1 MPQPQQKLRRSSK
14 SLTRSTPRASCPK
27 SPKISKKPLRPKNTK
42 SSRLKPKSCSKKKQT
57 KTKDQE
63 TRVNAAEAAYQKEY
77 DKLAEQAKHETE
89 EEAEDKARLEREE
102 AQRQAELEKLNT
114 PAPQPQPE
122 PTPAPAP
129 QAQSPVVPQER
140 GSSVG
145 DFIAGILA
153 IVAGALTPMSIGTTA
168 NTFLKNNGLPHF

>member
-1 MPQPQQKLRRSSK
+1 MPQESEDL
-14 SLTRSTPRASCPK
+14 
-27 SPKISKKPLRPKNTK
+27 KKAVETKNTK

-63 TRVNAAEAAYQKEY
+63 TRVNAAEAAHQKEY

-89 EEAEDKARLEREE
+89 EEARLEREE

-114 PAPQPQPE
+114 
-122 PTPAPAP
+122 PAP

>member
-1 MPQPQQKLRRSSK
+1 MPQESEDLKK
-14 SLTRSTPRASCPK
+14 AVETK
-27 SPKISKKPLRPKNTK
+27 KI
-42 SSRLKPKSCSKKKQT
+42 
-57 KTKDQE
+57 
-63 TRVNAAEAAYQKEY
+63 RVNAAEAAYQKEY

-89 EEAEDKARLEREE
+89 EEARLEREE

-114 PAPQPQPE
+114 PAPQ
-122 PTPAPAP
+122 A
-129 QAQSPVVPQER
+129 QAPVVPQES

-153 IVAGALTPMSIGTTA
+153 IVTGALTLMSIGTTA

>member
-63 TRVNAAEAAYQKEY
+63 TRVNAAEAAHQKEY

-89 EEAEDKARLEREE
+89 EEARLEREE

-122 PTPAPAP
+122 PAPAPAP
-129 QAQSPVVPQER
+129 QAQAPVVPQES

-153 IVAGALTPMSIGTTA
+153 IVAGALTPMSIGTIA

>member
-1 MPQPQQKLRRSSK
+1 M
-14 SLTRSTPRASCPK
+14 
-27 SPKISKKPLRPKNTK
+27 SPEISKKPLIPKNTK

-63 TRVNAAEAAYQKEY
+63 TRVNAAEPARQKEY
-77 DKLAEQAKHETE
+77 DKLTEQAKHETK
-89 EEAEDKARLEREE
+89 EEARRQTEFKKEREKQKQKTKH
-102 AQRQAELEKLNT
+102 ASNAKS

-122 PTPAPAP
+122 PAPAPAP
-129 QAQSPVVPQER
+129 QAQAPVVPQES

-153 IVAGALTPMSIGTTA
+153 IVTGALTPMSIGTTA
-168 NTFLKNNGLPHF
+168 NAFLKDNGLPHF

>member
-1 MPQPQQKLRRSSK
+1 MPQESEDL
-14 SLTRSTPRASCPK
+14 
-27 SPKISKKPLRPKNTK
+27 KKPLIPKNTK
-42 SSRLKPKSCSKKKQT
+42 SSRLKPKSCSTKKQT

-63 TRVNAAEAAYQKEY
+63 TRVNATEAAHQKEY

-122 PTPAPAP
+122 PAP

-153 IVAGALTPMSIGTTA
+153 IVAGALTPMSIGTIA